1 MENTVKN
8 LKKKKQ
14 RNSNIELLRIFSMI
28 CVIIHH
34 FSLYGGYNNI
44 NNLTITSYAGKIM
57 FAVGKLGVDIFV
69 LISGY
74 FLINAKFS
82 FKKILKF
89 WLQILFYSVGLMLI
103 MNFNNLNNVT
113 IGNICKCFFPISYSR
128 YWFAST
134 YLYMYILFPFINKL
148 AHSINKNEYK
158 FLLIILTIM
167 FSGIYSILYGSNSY
181 QTGVGIFE
189 TISWFIYLYL
199 LAGYIRM
206 YGIKFFE
213 NKIRTNIITIVLI
226 ILFIICVILLHTIYV
241 KYNKFGNLISYYI
254 TLNSI
259 FILILAVSIMYCFIN
274 MKPRYNKI
282 INLLGSVSFAVYLIH
297 EHNMVRMKL
306 WNFTKEIMI
315 NQNINIIIMTP
326 ICIVFLYIIATII
339 EFIRIRVFE
348 NNIFKIKKLENI
360 CDKINEKYNI
370 E

>member
-1 MENTVKN
+1 MENTIN
-8 LKKKKQ
+8 PQKKQ

-44 NNLTITSYAGKIM
+44 NNLTVTSYAGKIM
-57 FAVGKLGVDIFV
+57 FTVGKLGVDIFV

-82 FKKILKF
+82 FKKIIKF
-89 WLQILFYSVGLMLI
+89 WIQILFYSVGIMLI
-103 MNFNNLNNVT
+103 VSINNLD
-113 IGNICKCFFPISYSR
+113 NIKLSEIYKCFFPISYSR

-134 YLYMYILFPFINKL
+134 YLYMYVLFPFINKF
-148 AHSINKNEYK
+148 AHSINKNKYK

-167 FSGIYSILYGSNSY
+167 FSGIYSVLYCSNSY

-189 TISWFIYLYL
+189 AISWFIYLYL
-199 LAGYIRM
+199 LAGYIKI

-213 NKIRTNIITIVLI
+213 NKIRTNIITMVLV
-226 ILFIICVILLHTIYV
+226 ILFIIFVMLLHTLDV
-241 KYNKFGNLISYYI
+241 KYNILGNLLSYYI
-254 TLNSI
+254 TINSI

-274 MKPRYNKI
+274 MKPRYYKI
-282 INLLGSVSFAVYLIH
+282 VNLLGSSSFAVYLLH
-297 EHNMVRMKL
+297 EHKMLRMTL
-306 WNFTKEIMI
+306 WNYVNDIMM
-315 NQNINIIIMTP
+315 NHNINIIVMTL
-326 ICIVFLYIIATII
+326 ICIVFLYVIATII

-348 NNIFKIKKLENI
+348 NNLFKIKKVESI
-360 CDKINEKYNI
+360 CNKINVKFNI